1 MPNGSIFYMP
11 VHNLL
16 LCYFLALYSIHC
28 LVIIWVRNWFLADS
42 GLIAAQCGTVD
53 TCVQICISLY
63 RPIHCGPQWIK
74 FWKWTWRKPRPPLH
88 LYMPNMCVFIY
99 IYMYCVCDITRRE
112 SYLMV
117 IDPDHSSANSSPD
130 DRRSASAVVNNPSHH
145 LVYICYVTG
154 LDGAIFLNRFET
166 HRQNFILGCY
176 LKARRP
182 PTMGVR
188 TRLRVLPFPK
198 FVHHQDEY
206 ILQFYLVIFFLWAW
220 KLIYSM

>member
-1 MPNGSIFYMP
+1 MERLIHVFRFVSLFTGRFTVARNGLNSENELEESHDP
-11 VHNLL
+11 
-16 LCYFLALYSIHC
+16 LCIC
-28 LVIIWVRNWFLADS
+28 I
-42 GLIAAQCGTVD
+42 C
-53 TCVQICISLY
+53 QICVYLS
-63 RPIHCGPQWIK
+63 
-74 FWKWTWRKPRPPLH
+74 
-88 LYMPNMCVFIY
+88 IY